1 MKLKNIIVSAITACV
16 VILSGCDLNE
26 QALITSASTAG
37 QLSQLVWFSIDNPD
51 PEVKAVLKDVV
62 TKVTSSSVK
71 VAEGET
77 YLEAILPEVQEIALK
92 QDKLNDYQ
100 KTLINAGSVI
110 ILNGIDTFIASN
122 EKVKNNAELVSKVV
136 ASFGKGCLMVL
147 NMPETA
153 PEIQRARTVYASR
166 SMTCRGGKFLTCE
179 CQIPNCKCSN
189 DKCKCEK

>member
-1 MKLKNIIVSAITACV
+1 MKKLIAL
-16 VILSGCDLNE
+16 LSFCMTFLIGCDLNE

-179 CQIPNCKCSN
+179 CQIQNCKCSN